1 MQQAASAGIIADLA
15 DELARAEQERRP
27 VQPPTERHPGLSLQQ
42 AYQVQQWNVA
52 ARVRAGERVLGHKI
66 GLTAVA
72 MQELFGVREPDYG
85 HLLTTMFLDGG
96 EPLDLSELIDPQIE
110 VEPAFVLGK
119 SLRGPGLGIAEV
131 LAATDYV
138 TACFEVIDSRIVD
151 WRIRIQDTVADNGSS
166 ARVLLGSRRIKPG
179 DLALD
184 QLDTVL
190 SLDGIAVE
198 TGNTS
203 AILGHPANGI
213 AWLANNLAAYGVTL
227 EPGAIVLP
235 GTCTRCRRVAGH
247 RRIHGTIAGLG
258 DVELVLEGAPT
269 VGHSAQAVG
278 S

>member
-1 MQQAASAGIIADLA
+1 MQQAASAGIVADLA
-15 DELARAEQERRP
+15 DQLARAEQERRP

-85 HLLTTMFLDGG
+85 HLLNTMFLDGG
-96 EPLDLSELIDPQIE
+96 ELLDLSELIDPQVE

-166 ARVLLGSRRIKPG
+166 ARVLLGNRRIKPA

-184 QLDTVL
+184 RLDTVL
-190 SLDGIAVE
+190 SLDGVAVE
-198 TGNTS
+198 TGNTG

-213 AWLANNLAAYGVTL
+213 AWLANSLASYGVTL

-269 VGHSAQAVG
+269 VDHSAQAGG

>member
-1 MQQAASAGIIADLA
+1 MQQAASAGIVADLA

-27 VQPPTERHPGLSLQQ
+27 VQPLTERHPGLSLQQ

-85 HLLTTMFLDGG
+85 HLLNTMFLEGG

-166 ARVLLGSRRIKPG
+166 ARVLLGNRRIKPA

-184 QLDTVL
+184 RLETVL
-190 SLDGIAVE
+190 SLDGVAVE
-198 TGNTS
+198 TGNTG

-213 AWLANNLAAYGVTL
+213 AWLANSLASYGVTL

-269 VGHSAQAVG
+269 VDHSAQAVG

>member
-1 MQQAASAGIIADLA
+1 MQQAASAGIVADLA
-15 DELARAEQERRP
+15 DQLARAEQERRP

-85 HLLTTMFLDGG
+85 HLLNTMFLDGG
-96 EPLDLSELIDPQIE
+96 ELLDLSELIDPQVE

-166 ARVLLGSRRIKPG
+166 ARVLLGNLRIKPA

-184 QLDTVL
+184 RLDTVL
-190 SLDGIAVE
+190 SLDGVAVE
-198 TGNTS
+198 TGNTG

-213 AWLANNLAAYGVTL
+213 AWLANSLASYGVTL

-269 VGHSAQAVG
+269 VDHSAQAGG

>member
-1 MQQAASAGIIADLA
+1 MQQAASAGIVADLA

-27 VQPPTERHPGLSLQQ
+27 VQPLTERHPGLSLQQ
-42 AYQVQQWNVA
+42 AYQVQQRNVA

-85 HLLTTMFLDGG
+85 HLLNTMFLEGG

-166 ARVLLGSRRIKPG
+166 ARVLLGNRRIKPA

-190 SLDGIAVE
+190 SLDGVAVE
-198 TGNTS
+198 TGNTG

-213 AWLANNLAAYGVTL
+213 AWLANSLAAYGVTL

-269 VGHSAQAVG
+269 VDHSAQAVG